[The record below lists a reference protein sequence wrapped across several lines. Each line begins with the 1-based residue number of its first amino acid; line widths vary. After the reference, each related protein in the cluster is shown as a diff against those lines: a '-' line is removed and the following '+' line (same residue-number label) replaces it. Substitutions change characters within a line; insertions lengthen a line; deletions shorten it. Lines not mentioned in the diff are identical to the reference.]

1 MEKELTN
8 DEVVRRWREQICK
21 PAQAT
26 ETTMNEI
33 DGEAPDWERYNW
45 EGIWVGFVI
54 GLGRPDLAN
63 YRSYMDLGFPWE
75 GVA

>member
-8 DEVVRRWREQICK
+8 DEVVRRWQELICK
-21 PAQAT
+21 PARKAEENQPD
-26 ETTMNEI
+26 
-33 DGEAPDWERYNW
+33 DGPEWDTYVW
-45 EGIWVGFVI
+45 EGVWVGFVI

-63 YRSYMDLGFPWE
+63 YTAYMDLGFPWE